1 MGKMFSTLQTF
12 PEKSSEKVRCNA
24 VKNSNFDF
32 RGIKNTA
39 KTIMSVPVCITNKIV
54 IDLPEKFSET
64 IKTPEGINLFVDTTF
79 RPEWHATIQAKVV
92 SVPRKL
98 TIGGLA
104 DSIDPDRPFIGQKV
118 RPGDTIIFNYMV
130 VMDRTEGENIADV
143 FTKDERYTFSNPFET
158 TWSNKKGQQIV
169 RIYMKNDK
177 YEAGLFDIKSRSF
190 VEQVK
195 GSALEIENWMGKFTF
210 DVSHF
215 VDYNNLL
222 TVDSKDYF
230 MVDYSQVIA
239 IKREK
244 SDRSRSLTTVNEVHR
259 PGVNRVLE
267 VETETEV
274 ETEVEGSVHASFF
287 EMVGQ
292 NLLLAPIH
300 KPAGPRPQGKIEV
313 FNMEQETDFLAWGRV
328 VAVNDGFRGTKLSLQ
343 PGDIAYCDSRYIEQ
357 YTIDGQDYWVVK
369 QNRILGKK

>member
-1 MGKMFSTLQTF
+1 
-12 PEKSSEKVRCNA
+12 
-24 VKNSNFDF
+24 
-32 RGIKNTA
+32 
-39 KTIMSVPVCITNKIV
+39 MSVPVCITNKIV

-98 TIGGLA
+98 TIGGYA
-104 DSIDPDRPFIGQKV
+104 DSLDPDRPFIGQKV

-130 VMDRTEGENIADV
+130 VMDRTEGENVADV
-143 FTKDERYTFSNPFET
+143 FTKDERYQFDNPFQT

-169 RIYMKNDK
+169 RVYMKNDRF
-177 YEAGLFDIKSRSF
+177 EAGLFDIKSRSF

-222 TVDSKDYF
+222 TIDSKDYF

-239 IKREK
+239 IKRPK
-244 SDRSRSLTTVNEVHR
+244 IDRSRSLTTST
-259 PGVNRVLE
+259 GSVLE
-267 VETETEV
+267 VEEETER
-274 ETEVEGSVHASFF
+274 EVEVEVSTHTSDFD
-287 EMVGQ
+287 MVGQ

-328 VAVNDGFRGTKLSLQ
+328 VAMNDGFVGKKLNLAVN
-343 PGDIAYCDSRYIEQ
+343 DIAYCDSRYIEQ